1 MVIYEPNKY
10 LKDGFLKVWPHMFR
24 DLLASMGLGYR
35 LFLRDFTAKYRQS
48 LFGMLWVVFL
58 PLFTV
63 SVFVGMNKSGI
74 LNSNATSVP
83 YTVFVLFGMTIWT
96 LFTGL
101 ISSIAG
107 IVGQS
112 SGFITKINFQ
122 KIALVLSPILVSF
135 VDFMV
140 RLILLAI
147 VMMITK
153 TVPSGYF
160 FLFPL
165 VVLPIIFLAVGFGMF
180 FAPIG
185 AVFKDIP
192 NFLNIFLSVAMF
204 LMPVVYLL
212 PGTGIIY
219 QINMYN
225 PLYYLLDE
233 SRNIFFAGNIVDPQA
248 WSLSALFSL
257 VIFFAGWR
265 FYHVSISR
273 IVEKV

>member
-1 MVIYEPNKY
+1 
-10 LKDGFLKVWPHMFR
+10 MFR

-63 SVFVGMNKSGI
+63 SVFVGMHKSGI

-147 VMMITK
+147 VMIITK

-165 VVLPIIFLAVGFGMF
+165 VVLPIIFLAVGLGMF

-233 SRNIFFAGNIVDPQA
+233 SRNIFFAGNIVAPQA